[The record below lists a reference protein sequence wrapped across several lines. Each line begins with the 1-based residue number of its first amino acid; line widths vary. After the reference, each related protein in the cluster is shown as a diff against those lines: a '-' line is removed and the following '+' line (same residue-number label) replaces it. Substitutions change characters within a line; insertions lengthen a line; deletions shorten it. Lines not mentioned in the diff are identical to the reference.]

1 MFTNSKTKNIAIYG
15 LGAALYFVLSLT
27 MKIPLIGNITIDA
40 GYIALMVYCYLF
52 GPWAGIICGAIGC
65 ALESILMSAYGFS
78 IGWFAM
84 NIIVAFLVGLIAKKN
99 KDITQVIAII
109 LLGVFLGVTAKTII
123 ECYLYSIPLM
133 VKLPKSA
140 VAFVVDSTAMIIGYP
155 IARKIENRVEN

>member
-99 KDITQVIAII
+99 KDVTQVIAII
-109 LLGVFLGVTAKTII
+109 LLSVFLGFTAKTII

-140 VAFVVDSTAMIIGYP
+140 VAFVVDSIAMIIGYP
-155 IARKIENRVEN
+155 IARKIENRVEI

>member
-1 MFTNSKTKNIAIYG
+1 MFANSKTKNVAIYG

-40 GYIALMVYCYLF
+40 GYIALMAYCYLF

-155 IARKIENRVEN
+155 IARKIENRVEI

>member
-27 MKIPLIGNITIDA
+27 MKIPLIGNIAIDA

-155 IARKIENRVEN
+155 IARKIENRVEI